1 VIKGE
6 GRRSVRR
13 KGRISGRYGVVV
25 NGTEARHMQ
34 LVVALV
40 ALMSV
45 VVTLLLLRMVVGGA

>member
-1 VIKGE
+1 M
-6 GRRSVRR
+6 RR